1 MLQNV
6 SLIFLL
12 CVLQFQCYHSRYLL
26 IDVHGKSSG
35 LKGPG
40 ACGDV
45 CFAVPPFVCTGDPKC
60 PFCIGLIVGVCM
72 ESPIERKSPGINS
85 TADN

>member
-6 SLIFLL
+6 SIIFLL

-26 IDVHGKSSG
+26 IDVHGEGSG

-40 ACGDV
+40 GCGDV
-45 CFAVPPFVCTGDPKC
+45 CFAVPPFSCTKDPEC
-60 PFCIGLIVGVCM
+60 PFCVGLLVGVCL
-72 ESPIERKSPGINS
+72 ETKSPRINS
-85 TADN
+85 TTHN